1 RAAART
7 GAGRH
12 AGAGRSRVARE
23 DRPSRRYVWPY
34 VPLSSVPLADGI
46 PSSGDDT
53 GRLYARRSGR
63 AADGG
68 GSLRRPPP
76 ARGVLPDPVPVPWRV
91 GRAHAMGDS
100 RLLPGS
106 RRPLT
111 PTPRPGSSQGCALQG
126 ADGGGSARS
135 PWGFPGRGPLALVS
149 DLSR

>member
-1 RAAART
+1 
-7 GAGRH
+7 
-12 AGAGRSRVARE
+12 
-23 DRPSRRYVWPY
+23 
-34 VPLSSVPLADGI
+34 
-46 PSSGDDT
+46 
-53 GRLYARRSGR
+53 R

-68 GSLRRPPP
+68 GSVRRPPP

-126 ADGGGSARS
+126 ADGGGRARS

-149 DLSR
+149 DLSRAPPSPRGRCRRRAGRRRGGRRVRRGVRPSRARLGVVLVPDRPPTAERAAASGQADNELDGG